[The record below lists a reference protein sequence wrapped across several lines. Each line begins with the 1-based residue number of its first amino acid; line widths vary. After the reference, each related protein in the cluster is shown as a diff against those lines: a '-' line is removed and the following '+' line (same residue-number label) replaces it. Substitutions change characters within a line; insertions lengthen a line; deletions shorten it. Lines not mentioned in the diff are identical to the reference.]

1 MHSTLLEIPLPW
13 GGSIKIF
20 AYGFMLATAF
30 ITGMLLIK
38 KRCKSRGCNLDTAL
52 NLCMLVVAGS
62 IIGARLFYC
71 IQFHSEIKS
80 VFDCFRIWN
89 GGLVY
94 YGGFFGAVVVTF
106 PYCHIKKI
114 SFLEMA
120 DLFSP
125 SVALGIGI
133 TRIGCFLNGCCYGPP
148 TQSAL
153 GVRFPLDALPYQDA
167 QVMELASKLGL
178 NSATPPL
185 HPVQLYSSASCIL
198 MFVVLILFEKKF
210 APPRGVV
217 FLFFCV
223 LYAIY
228 RFLIEFLRI
237 GNPNAYLGL
246 TISQAASIAVVI
258 TATVIV
264 FVKKRHAKK
273 NHLLR

>member
-38 KRCKSRGCNLDTAL
+38 KRCKSRGCDLDTAL

-71 IQFHSEIKS
+71 IQFHDEMKS
-80 VFDCFRIWN
+80 IADYFRIWK

-94 YGGFFGAVVVTF
+94 YGGFFGAVIVTF
-106 PYCHIKKI
+106 AYCSVKKI
-114 SFLEMA
+114 NFLEMA

-125 SVALGIGI
+125 SVALGIGL

-148 TQSAL
+148 TRSAL
-153 GVRFPLDALPYQDA
+153 GVRFPLDALPYQDPR
-167 QVMELASKLGL
+167 VMEQAAELGL

-185 HPVQLYSSASCIL
+185 HPVQLYSSAGCFL
-198 MFVVLILFEKKF
+198 MFVIVLLFEKKF
-210 APPRGVV
+210 APPRGAV
-217 FLFFCV
+217 FLLFCV

-228 RFLIEFLRI
+228 RFLIEFVRI

-246 TISQAASIAVVI
+246 TISQAASIVVVI
-258 TATVIV
+258 AAMIIV
-264 FVKKRHAKK
+264 FITKRNAKE
-273 NHLLR
+273 NHLQS